1 MGRVKTSLIK
11 RVSLKLL
18 EGYRE
23 RFVSD
28 FKSNKEVVKRLIDS
42 DSVKLKNSIS
52 GYITRLVRRGSEEK
66 RPYVQ
71 KKDYEI
77 QG

>member
-28 FKSNKEVVKRLIDS
+28 FKSNKEVVKNTHRKAGVFMCS
-42 DSVKLKNSIS
+42 WRV
-52 GYITRLVRRGSEEK
+52 
-66 RPYVQ
+66 
-71 KKDYEI
+71 
-77 QG
+77 